1 MYNMTNVTA
10 ANNAFEIVTAVNKL
24 SNDLL
29 FSCLFLILFI
39 IFLIVFKK
47 NSLKTVLLADSFF
60 MSILAVLCF
69 TAGLIGNPLLVF
81 PIIIFLASILIYYFI
96 D

>member
-1 MYNMTNVTA
+1 MYNLTNVTA
-10 ANNAFEIVTAVNKL
+10 ANNVFEIVTATNKL
-24 SNDLL
+24 SGDLL
-29 FSCLFLILFI
+29 FSSLFLILFI
-39 IFLIVFKK
+39 AFLIVFKK

-69 TAGLIGNPLLVF
+69 TAGLIGNMLLVA
-81 PIIIFLASILIYYFI
+81 PLIFLFGSILIYYFI